1 MGGPKNR
8 NGIIRRIETLQ
19 FWSNQTW
26 HFWHIH
32 MQSNSFNKT
41 RSLSK
46 CGASIFIVEIWYHTG
61 DPYNILASCFK
72 MHFNFLFQNTPYLFY
87 LFLESFNVL
96 YVHTRKSYWILW
108 RKRSGFLS
116 TRLLINNS
124 SSQWKSGIWI
134 ILLTNCL
141 EKYDSNQQLRAHV
154 SPRVTDQAEAT
165 LLRLRISPRNC
176 KRARALF
183 STLLTFQTQSSMR

>member
-1 MGGPKNR
+1 MIPQVTPT
-8 NGIIRRIETLQ
+8 ISWPPVL
-19 FWSNQTW
+19 
-26 HFWHIH
+26 
-32 MQSNSFNKT
+32 
-41 RSLSK
+41 K
-46 CGASIFIVEIWYHTG
+46 CISI
-61 DPYNILASCFK
+61 
-72 MHFNFLFQNTPYLFY
+72 FLFQNTPYLFY

-154 SPRVTDQAEAT
+154 SPRVIDRAEAT

-176 KRARALF
+176 KRARSF
-183 STLLTFQTQSSMR
+183 QHSTNISNPELNAIMKEGDQSILTKV